1 MYPIGLVIVA
11 LRSDGGDEGLTALGG
26 NPRPD
31 AETGKEMGGGGFGD
45 LRGWDEEVV
54 GLGGFEGR
62 GWTVGI

>member
-1 MYPIGLVIVA
+1 MIVA

-31 AETGKEMGGGGFGD
+31 AETGKEMGGGGGGGGFGD
-45 LRGWDEEVV
+45 LRGWYEEEVV

-62 GWTVGI
+62 GWTVGF